1 MNKMKNLNL
10 IVATIISFSLF
21 SGCALQKMVKL
32 AEKQDLEV
40 NPNPLELHGSQVAFD
55 ISVVLPPKILPT
67 GKMYTLNTTYQYGD
81 KEIEVG
87 SIEFNPEDYPQSSS
101 SASRVKR
108 SFSMSYNEAL
118 NPGVLMIQGEAKNI
132 ANGKFLTTGKK
143 KIAIGIVTTSR
154 AVQNSYCLLYTSD
167 AADE

>member
-10 IVATIISFSLF
+10 IAATIITASLY

-40 NPNPLELHGSQVAFD
+40 NPDPLELHGSQIAFD
-55 ISVVLPPKILPT
+55 ISAVLPPKILPT
-67 GKMYTLNTTYQYGD
+67 GKIYTLNTTYQYGD

-101 SASRVKR
+101 SASRV
-108 SFSMSYNEAL
+108 
-118 NPGVLMIQGEAKNI
+118 
-132 ANGKFLTTGKK
+132 
-143 KIAIGIVTTSR
+143 
-154 AVQNSYCLLYTSD
+154 
-167 AADE
+167 